1 MAPLQLRPKL
11 AVEDADAAI
20 TFYQQVLQAQLR
32 ARYTAGDAVVFAE
45 LALPDGGVLLLKD
58 ADEHD
63 PAPPPGGGGVI
74 LDIECPD
81 PDAVAQAA
89 VAHGA
94 QIVFEV
100 ADQPYGAR
108 QGRFRDPFGHQWIV
122 GTPLTTPPDQVQ
134 AVMDRLA
141 DG

>member
-20 TFYQQVLQAQLR
+20 AFYQEVLQAQLR
-32 ARYTAGDAVVFAE
+32 ARFTAGDVVVFAE
-45 LALPDGGVLLLKD
+45 LELPGGGVLLLKD
-58 ADEHD
+58 ADQYD
-63 PAPPPGGGGVI
+63 PGPPPGGGGVI

-89 VAHGA
+89 LAHGA
-94 QIVFEV
+94 EMVFEI

-122 GTPLTTPPDQVQ
+122 GTPLAMEPEEVQ
-134 AVMDRLA
+134 AAMDRLA